1 MTKSYRSGALVALGL
16 AAAVPALAQ
25 TPGPNAAATV
35 ASLTHSVRV
44 LPPEVSRSLKIAR
57 APNSTTS
64 ILIGTYWACDS
75 SGGHEFCWIKL
86 VVCFDGQDV
95 CIEYD

>member
-1 MTKSYRSGALVALGL
+1 MTKSFRSGALVAFGL

-25 TPGPNAAATV
+25 TPGPNAAATA
-35 ASLTHSVRV
+35 ASLTHTVRV

-57 APNSTTS
+57 SPNSTPS
-64 ILIGTYWACDS
+64 ILIGTYWACDD
-75 SGGHEFCWIKL
+75 SGDRCWIKL